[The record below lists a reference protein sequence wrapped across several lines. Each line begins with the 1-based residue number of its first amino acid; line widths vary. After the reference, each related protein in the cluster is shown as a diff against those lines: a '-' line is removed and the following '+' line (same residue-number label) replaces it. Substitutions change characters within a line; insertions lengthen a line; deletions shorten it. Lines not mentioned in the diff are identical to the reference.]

1 MEIVSLIENDESED
15 LSKWLEPVLAEIRN
29 RFLNHY
35 TLKHSRELL
44 QYISILRLFTH
55 RYSLAKVHNAFN
67 RNPVNIVLK
76 CRNLS
81 TSYFTNVKSKHEER
95 LIFDLLFVRVF
106 PS

>member
-76 CRNLS
+76 CR
-81 TSYFTNVKSKHEER
+81 SYFINVKSKHEER
-95 LIFDLLFVRVF
+95 LIFDRLFVRVF